1 MKRAAA
7 YVSVHH
13 RHQWTTIA
21 SHHRRLVLHQSP
33 PALIHHHRCEPLVT
47 GVIHVVGEPPTSLT
61 LRTAGVM
68 ENVRKDLPCDAF
80 DLPLCAI
87 DERSRSREKP

>member
-1 MKRAAA
+1 MSMDPSLLLSVLYSGAETWRSDERWRSCR
-7 YVSVHH
+7 VS
-13 RHQWTTIA
+13 R
-21 SHHRRLVLHQSP
+21 P

-68 ENVRKDLPCDAF
+68 ENVRKDV
-80 DLPLCAI
+80 
-87 DERSRSREKP
+87 S